1 MEVYYEFRRLTPSTV
16 YKLIIATDSNYDFF
30 KCEKDATTY
39 TEVNVESV
47 TSDAKGKLYDR
58 YVDSN
63 SQLID

>member
-1 MEVYYEFRRLTPSTV
+1 M